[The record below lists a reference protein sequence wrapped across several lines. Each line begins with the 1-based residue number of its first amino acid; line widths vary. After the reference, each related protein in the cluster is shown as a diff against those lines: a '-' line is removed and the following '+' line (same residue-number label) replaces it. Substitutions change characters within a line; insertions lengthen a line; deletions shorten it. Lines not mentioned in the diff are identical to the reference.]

1 MLDRRSK
8 LINTCIAEIK
18 IIFYGNKISKILT
31 SGLPSESYIYLR
43 PGGNESCQHSF
54 INFHD
59 LWCIHLQAYEELIK
73 SNQLNALVINLDA
86 RISIKKL
93 IKTINGLN
101 RAGVDKID
109 LLQFRH
115 KNKLGF
121 ILKPVYD
128 SYRGIDDLSKWIG
141 PFLHKIEL
149 LYVLWVLTTHG
160 TANLMVSIRNFS
172 TRILRPIIGSIA
184 SVITNNFFFTS
195 RTYKVAVDKK
205 ILRLHLGLSCHLVS
219 HSFERG
225 TDAYLIS
232 NRLARVVS
240 ETNKDFLLPPEFF
253 FQGIARSQNI
263 VSLRALRNEF

>member
-1 MLDRRSK
+1 MSNDK
-8 LINTCIAEIK
+8 IK
-18 IIFYGNKISKILT
+18 IIFYGHKISKILA
-31 SGLPSESYIYLR
+31 SGLSSESYVYLK
-43 PGGNESCQHSF
+43 PDSNKFCQHSR

-73 SNQLNALVINLDA
+73 ANQMTALVVNLDV

-93 IKTINGLN
+93 IRTISGLN
-101 RAGVDKID
+101 RPNLEKID
-109 LLQFRH
+109 LFQFRH

-128 SYRGIDDLSKWIG
+128 SHRGIDDLSKWIG
-141 PFLHKIEL
+141 PFLHKIEF
-149 LYVLWVLTTHG
+149 LYVLWILITHG
-160 TANLMVSIRNFS
+160 TANLLVNMRNFS
-172 TRILRPIIGSIA
+172 TRIRHPIIGSAATYLTKSFI
-184 SVITNNFFFTS
+184 FTS
-195 RTYKVAVDKK
+195 RIYRIVVDKK
-205 ILRLHLGLSCHLVS
+205 ILRKYLGLNSQLVS

-232 NRLARVVS
+232 NRLAHVVS
-240 ETNKDFLLPPEFF
+240 QVNKDFLLPPELF